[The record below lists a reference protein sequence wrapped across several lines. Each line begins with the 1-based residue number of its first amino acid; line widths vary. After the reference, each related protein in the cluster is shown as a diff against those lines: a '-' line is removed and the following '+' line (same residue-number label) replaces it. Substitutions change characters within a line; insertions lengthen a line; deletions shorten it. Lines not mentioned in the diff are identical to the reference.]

1 MTKRKG
7 KHKMLIAI
15 ITVIAVV
22 GLAGGGALLFTEG
35 ERREAKNLPIK
46 AINIQQLRNGTFIGD
61 YAGGKYKWRANKI
74 QVTIEDHKLTGI
86 KVLQNAKTQDNAAK
100 KELFDRVLK
109 SQSLQVDA
117 ISGATLTS
125 KGYLKAIE
133 LALDQAK

>member
-7 KHKMLIAI
+7 KHKMWIAI
-15 ITVIAVV
+15 ISVIAVV

-35 ERREAKNLPIK
+35 ERREAKNVPIK
-46 AINIQQLRNGTFIGD
+46 AINFQQLRNGTFIGD

-86 KVLQNAKTQDNAAK
+86 KVLDHAKTQENVSK
-100 KELFDRVLK
+100 TELFNRVMQ

>member
-7 KHKMLIAI
+7 KRNILIAI

-46 AINIQQLRNGTFIGD
+46 AINFQQLRNGTFIGD

-74 QVTIEDHKLTGI
+74 QVTIEDHKLTAI
-86 KVLQNAKTQDNAAK
+86 KLLEHAKTQENAAK
-100 KELFDRVLK
+100 KELFDRVLTT
-109 SQSLQVDA
+109 QSLQVDA

-133 LALDQAK
+133 LALEQAK

>member
-1 MTKRKG
+1 MMKRKG

-74 QVTIEDHKLTGI
+74 QVTITDHKLTEI
-86 KVLQNAKTQDNAAK
+86 KLLQNAKTQENAAK